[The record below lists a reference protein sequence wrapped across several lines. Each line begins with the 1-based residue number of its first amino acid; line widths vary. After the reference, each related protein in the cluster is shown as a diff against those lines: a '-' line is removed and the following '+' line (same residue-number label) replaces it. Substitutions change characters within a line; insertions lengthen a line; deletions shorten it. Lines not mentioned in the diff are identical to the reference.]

1 MQLQPAFQ
9 PGATSPAVILSSKV
23 PAEGDKDAAGE
34 EEEEVESGAAGK
46 KGEGER
52 DTGGMV
58 TRFYLAYDLAGRIVT
73 RMDNVAAHV
82 EVSGVRGKRRGE
94 QSRA

>member
-1 MQLQPAFQ
+1 M
-9 PGATSPAVILSSKV
+9 
-23 PAEGDKDAAGE
+23 DRAGV
-34 EEEEVESGAAGK
+34 EEEEVESGGAGK

-82 EVSGVRGKRRGE
+82 EVSGVKGSKEEGG
-94 QSRA
+94 RAEDGCIDSGGLK